1 MSVPTL
7 SNKPENV
14 DLLVLP
20 HGEEKVKCQISD
32 KGDCNIFTIKLED
45 HTIGN
50 LIKQSLC
57 QDPKVT
63 FAAYRQPHPLQN
75 VIEITIRPKGYAGV
89 KLLSDNVHT
98 ILNQVSTLRE
108 TFVNKVQKYKEK
120 NACHGNR

>member
-7 SNKPENV
+7 SNKPENI
-14 DLLVLP
+14 DLLVLAP
-20 HGEEKVKCQISD
+20 GEKKVTCEISE

-50 LIKQSLC
+50 LIKQALC

-75 VIEITIRPKGYAGV
+75 KIEITIKPKGYAGV
-89 KLLSDNVHT
+89 KLLSDNVSG
-98 ILNQVSTLRE
+98 LLSDVSELRE
-108 TFVNKVQKYKEK
+108 NFKRKVQRYKERS
-120 NACHGNR
+120 AYYADD

>member
-1 MSVPTL
+1 
-7 SNKPENV
+7 
-14 DLLVLP
+14 
-20 HGEEKVKCQISD
+20 VKCQISD

-45 HTIGN
+45 HTLGN

-75 VIEITIRPKGYAGV
+75 EIEITIRPKGYAGV

-108 TFVNKVQKYKEK
+108 TFVVITLMKKNKTRRKLNILYCIYILLFNKMCK
-120 NACHGNR
+120 N

>member
-14 DLLVLP
+14 DLLVLAP
-20 HGEEKVKCQISD
+20 GEKKVVCEISE

-57 QDPKVT
+57 QDPKIT

-75 VIEITIRPKGYAGV
+75 AIEITIKPKGYAGV
-89 KLLSDNVHT
+89 KLLSDNVHNLLT
-98 ILNQVSTLRE
+98 QVSNLRE
-108 TFVNKVQKYKEK
+108 NFTVIMIIKKKK
-120 NACHGNR
+120 KDKH